1 MLFFDVKNEKYYA
14 ISCSALRQ
22 VHEAAM
28 CYTKKHWKAM
38 GGFES
43 SSQGE
48 GAAMIDYMNENNI
61 ANLPIEKL
69 MICVVHNEN
78 TIDKEKF
85 LKDKTEIRLSPQHM
99 MLPHFLVAKNCV
111 LGGK

>member
-1 MLFFDVKNEKYYA
+1 MLFFDVKNEKFYA
-14 ISCSALRQ
+14 ISCSAKRQ
-22 VHEAAM
+22 VHEGTM
-28 CYTKKHWKAM
+28 CYSKKHWKAM
-38 GGFES
+38 GGFEG

-69 MICVVHNEN
+69 MICVCHPDN

-85 LKDKTEIRLSPQHM
+85 LKDKTEIKLHPQMM
-99 MLPHFLVAKNCV
+99 MLPHFQVAKNCI
-111 LGGK
+111 GSK